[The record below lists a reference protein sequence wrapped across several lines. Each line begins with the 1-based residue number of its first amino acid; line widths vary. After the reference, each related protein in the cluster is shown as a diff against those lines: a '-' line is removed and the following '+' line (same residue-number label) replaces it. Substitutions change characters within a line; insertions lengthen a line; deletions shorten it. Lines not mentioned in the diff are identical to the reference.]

1 MSKKMMVRKNTDI
14 VDIQEA
20 VDQETRGKE
29 TRRCELVSDLQL
41 LKQDVGGSTRQ
52 TEGDKSC
59 VGVTTRRDCLVN
71 HIEHYD

>member
-1 MSKKMMVRKNTDI
+1 MSKKMMVRKNTDKHKTI

-52 TEGDKSC
+52 
-59 VGVTTRRDCLVN
+59 RRKETSRVL
-71 HIEHYD
+71 E